1 MGLKFDFQTELLP
14 SSSINGT
21 LTEMFTEASITS
33 SDSSEQMKSNQS
45 SSMFLDDDGRIA
57 PYVEFNGFYQAVKKA
72 KNEGMIP
79 EDAIY

>member
-1 MGLKFDFQTELLP
+1 MGLKFDSQIEVLP

-57 PYVEFNGFYQAVKKA
+57 PYVDFSSFYQAVKKA
-72 KNEGMIP
+72 KDEGTIP
-79 EDAIY
+79 ENAIY